1 MSDRVFI
8 SGSITIKKLPDC
20 VKASIDS
27 ICKGGIEI
35 LVGDADGI
43 DTMVQDYCKKIG
55 YSSVVVYSIYES
67 PRYKASG
74 FKSKFID
81 VQSDSKKERERQKEK
96 DAAMTLDSNYSL
108 VVWDGVSKGSYANI
122 LRALENDKKVRVYF
136 KEVGSYLPQ
145 SKLRKTEIDFI
156 FRTNNGYTAAEV
168 VEYLQ
173 SEGEEFFDNTRA
185 FNKMLLENKI
195 IKKEDSIYLP
205 CDDYQTL
212 FMIDKYHGKVKGIKF
227 TDDFITWIEDWIK
240 KNRPPEELS
249 LL

>member
-1 MSDRVFI
+1 
-8 SGSITIKKLPDC
+8 
-20 VKASIDS
+20 
-27 ICKGGIEI
+27 
-35 LVGDADGI
+35 
-43 DTMVQDYCKKIG
+43 
-55 YSSVVVYSIYES
+55 
-67 PRYKASG
+67 
-74 FKSKFID
+74 
-81 VQSDSKKERERQKEK
+81 
-96 DAAMTLDSNYSL
+96 MTLESDYSL

-136 KEVGSYLPQ
+136 KEVDSYLPQ

-173 SEGEEFFDNTRA
+173 TEGEEFFDNTRA
-185 FNKMLLENKI
+185 FNKILLENKI
-195 IKKEDSIYLP
+195 IKKEDGIYLP
-205 CDDYQTL
+205 CDDYQNL

-227 TDDFITWIEDWIK
+227 TDDFITWVEDWIK